1 MKVLVTGGNRG
12 LGLSMVNHFNAD
24 SISRANGY
32 DITTDY
38 KKIADVSLEYDVF
51 INNAFDGPPQEI
63 WANFAQTN
71 VLMAVYDAW
80 KANNKTGL
88 IINIGSV
95 GAEHV
100 VAPEPRF
107 ETYRV
112 SKAALAHASK
122 QCTLAFKNNLVQFKT
137 TLITLDRLD
146 TELSR
151 SRANWTGNG
160 IDCSDVCNYI
170 QFINQIDNNTCVAE
184 TVFYVNYE
192 YDGQK

>member
-1 MKVLVTGGNRG
+1 MLDRFSYELIDEYQIEIT
-12 LGLSMVNHFNAD
+12 SYCNA
-24 SISRANGY
+24 AC
-32 DITTDY
+32 
-38 KKIADVSLEYDVF
+38 
-51 INNAFDGPPQEI
+51 PQCPR
-63 WANFAQTN
+63 NQ
-71 VLMAVYDAW
+71 
-80 KANNKTGL
+80 
-88 IINIGSV
+88 SV

-122 QCTLAFKNNLVQFKT
+122 QCTLAYKNNLVPFKT

-151 SRANWTGNG
+151 SRTNWTGNG
-160 IDCSDVCNYI
+160 IDCADVCRYI
-170 QFINQIDNNTCVAE
+170 QFINQIQENTCVAE
-184 TVFYVNYE
+184 TTLYVNYE